1 MLNSN
6 AGRYH
11 LDFDHVL
18 MMEEWH
24 AQEQQDGSNKA
35 SRHYPELIIY
45 VSVSDEAIPENQLF
59 S

>member
-1 MLNSN
+1 
-6 AGRYH
+6 
-11 LDFDHVL
+11 

>member
-11 LDFDHVL
+11 LEFDHHVL

-35 SRHYPELIIY
+35 PRHYPGAHHIC
-45 VSVSDEAIPENQLF
+45 F
-59 S
+59 RG